1 LRAHRDL
8 ARLTRD
14 QLAATTGLAVTVII
28 AYERGTRPPTEPD
41 LGALADALNRT
52 PEDFMAAPGADDSF
66 EYWGL
71 ITAAMPPMTS
81 EQLASVVTILRRID
95 QRQHEH
101 QTRDRPH
108 DRHNPV

>member
-8 ARLTRD
+8 AHLTRD
-14 QLAATTGLAVTVII
+14 QLAATTGVPVTVII
-28 AYERGTRPPTEPD
+28 AYERGTRPPTDPD
-41 LGALADALNRT
+41 LATLAAALNRT
-52 PEDFMAAPGADDSF
+52 PADFMAALGADDSF

-81 EQLASVVTILRRID
+81 DQLASVVTILRRID

-101 QTRDRPH
+101 ETRDRPH
-108 DRHNPV
+108 DRHKPV